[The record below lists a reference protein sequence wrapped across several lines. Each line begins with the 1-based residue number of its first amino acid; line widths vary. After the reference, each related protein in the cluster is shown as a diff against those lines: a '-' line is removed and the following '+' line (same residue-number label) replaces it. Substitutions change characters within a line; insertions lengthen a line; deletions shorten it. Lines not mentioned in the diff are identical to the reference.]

1 MANFPPLK
9 NYLIYCL
16 GKIIQRY
23 DLSAPFLDVGC
34 GIGDI
39 SEFLSLQGWA
49 GKAIDISEQ
58 AILESRKR
66 LEHSQVSVACAS
78 VFLENGEYE
87 TILAMDVL
95 EHIDDDEG
103 FLRKIATLLKK
114 NGRLVL
120 AVPSNKREWRWDD
133 DFYGHVRRY
142 DRDGI
147 QSLLERTGF
156 RLVLCL
162 DFTFPFFWFMRRI
175 YTTMTRPRQ
184 DPLESCGVR
193 TQQSSGR
200 NAWPEVGIFGAFFRN
215 KWLWKPVFGL
225 QYYLFRSFV
234 GLGHEMI
241 VLAAKEASPPGEA
254 RNEPYAK

>member
-16 GKIIQRY
+16 GKIIRRY

-39 SEFLSLQGWA
+39 AEFLSRQGWA
-49 GKAIDISEQ
+49 GKMIDISQQ
-58 AILESRKR
+58 AILESQKR
-66 LEHSQVSVACAS
+66 LAHSQVSAACAS
-78 VFLENGEYE
+78 VFLENGEYA
-87 TILAMDVL
+87 TILAMDIL

-147 QSLLERTGF
+147 QNLLERTGF
-156 RLVLCL
+156 RLVLCW

-175 YTTMTRPRQ
+175 YTAVTCPRT
-184 DPLESCGVR
+184 DPGESYEAR
-193 TQQSSGR
+193 TLQSSER
-200 NAWPEVGIFGAFFRN
+200 NAWPGAWIFGAFSRN
-215 KWLWKPVFGL
+215 KWLWKPVFWL
-225 QYYLFRSFV
+225 QYYLFRRFV

-241 VLAAKEASPPGEA
+241 VLAEKEASPLGEA
-254 RNEPYAK
+254 RNESYGK